1 MEKNNVGNVG
11 IKSAPHTF
19 SPKIVIP
26 KNTIKVAILPHPVE
40 ETLKKIIPLFLI
52 SLNVDTGPER
62 ALIFFFLFGFPF
74 FFFFNQL

>member
-1 MEKNNVGNVG
+1 MSCICWVCMEKNHIGNVG

-40 ETLKKIIPLFLI
+40 ETLKKK
-52 SLNVDTGPER
+52 S
-62 ALIFFFLFGFPF
+62 FFYF
-74 FFFFNQL
+74 